1 MDKYNEIDLSNN
13 YINSILRIVSERYN
27 NIDINNEY
35 FNLIVSNSNLIDQ
48 HIFLVQDY
56 VNELDLCL
64 HEKYNTLKL
73 FEYQNDIDIYNSI
86 KSSILN
92 LENIYNHIFDL
103 IVENKSMIF
112 VFQEQSELLKSYT
125 DHQSHISLR
134 RGDTYSNIVINHSGY
149 SPVKLY
155 KLVSVGGKLL
165 FFNGKFLAI
174 K

>member
-73 FEYQNDIDIYNSI
+73 FDSQDDIDIYDSI

-92 LENIYNHIFDL
+92 LENIYNNIFDL

-112 VFQEQSELLKSYT
+112 IFQEQSELLKSYT

-134 RGDTYSNIVINHSGY
+134 RGDTYSNIVINHSGS

>member
-35 FNLIVSNSNLIDQ
+35 FNLIVSNSSLIDQ

-73 FEYQNDIDIYNSI
+73 FEYQDDIDIYNSI

>member
-48 HIFLVQDY
+48 HIFLIQDY

-73 FEYQNDIDIYNSI
+73 FECQDDIDIYSSI

-112 VFQEQSELLKSYT
+112 VFQEQAELLKSYT

>member
-13 YINSILRIVSERYN
+13 CINSILRIVSERYN
-27 NIDINNEY
+27 NIDIDNEY
-35 FNLIVSNSNLIDQ
+35 FNIIISNSNLIDQ

-64 HEKYNTLKL
+64 TEKYNTLKL
-73 FEYQNDIDIYNSI
+73 FECNDDISIYESIKYSIFNLEQIYNDIFN
-86 KSSILN
+86 
-92 LENIYNHIFDL
+92 L
-103 IVENKSMIF
+103 IVDNKSMLF
-112 VFQEQSELLKSYT
+112 VTQEQNDLLRSYI

-134 RGDTYSNIVINHSGY
+134 RGDTYSNIVINHSGS